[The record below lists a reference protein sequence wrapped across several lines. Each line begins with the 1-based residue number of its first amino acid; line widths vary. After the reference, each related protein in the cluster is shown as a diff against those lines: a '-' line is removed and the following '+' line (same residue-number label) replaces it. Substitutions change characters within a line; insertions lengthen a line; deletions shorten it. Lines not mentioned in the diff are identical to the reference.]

1 MKFQI
6 SLKKQIQKIYPKRFM
21 NKLELRKKF
30 IKIRKK
36 NFSKNLNVNSNR
48 FLNFLVRKNFK
59 KKIIGGYY
67 PYNYEMD
74 TLEVLQKLEK
84 KKFFDFT
91 SKNNKK

>member
-36 NFSKNLNVNSNR
+36 I
-48 FLNFLVRKNFK
+48 FL
-59 KKIIGGYY
+59 KI
-67 PYNYEMD
+67 
-74 TLEVLQKLEK
+74 
-84 KKFFDFT
+84 
-91 SKNNKK
+91 